1 MTHFSAG
8 SIMALYERHAE
19 AWGKLRS
26 TDLFEQPWLDRFLS
40 LVPAT
45 GRILDIGCG
54 NGMPIAAYFTQ
65 RGFDVMGIDSSQS
78 MIDACQKKLPHE
90 QWRVMDMRTL
100 ALSEMFDG
108 LIAWD
113 SFFHL
118 PRDDQRR
125 MFTIFAAH
133 AKSKAILMF
142 TSGTSDGEAIGMF
155 QGEPLYHSSLAPTE
169 YRQLLHENGF
179 DVLKTVFED
188 PECGGRTVWLAQKS
202 A

>member
-1 MTHFSAG
+1 
-8 SIMALYERHAE
+8 
-19 AWGKLRS
+19 
-26 TDLFEQPWLDRFLS
+26 
-40 LVPAT
+40 
-45 GRILDIGCG
+45 
-54 NGMPIAAYFTQ
+54 MPIAAYFTQ

-78 MIDACQKKLPHE
+78 MIDACQKKLPHQ

-133 AKSKAILMF
+133 AKSKAVLMF